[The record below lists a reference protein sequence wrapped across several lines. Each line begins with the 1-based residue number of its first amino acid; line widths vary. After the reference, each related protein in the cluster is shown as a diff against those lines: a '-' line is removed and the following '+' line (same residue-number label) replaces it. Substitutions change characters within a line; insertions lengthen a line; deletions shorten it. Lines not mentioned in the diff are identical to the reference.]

1 MNQPRFIKYYIFL
14 ILVVKIIVLF
24 LVISSFLINK
34 SIENKP
40 EVKQKYT
47 HLLKIYSNIKEQ
59 IHFIFGILMG
69 ILLIILFNPYT
80 KNPIILNNE
89 DKIILWLFG
98 YVLIISADWSNFMH
112 DWKII
117 VKDLNNLDTDL
128 NNFKQSIN
136 KLKQKLN

>member
-40 EVKQKYT
+40 EVKQNYS
-47 HLLKIYSNIKEQ
+47 HLLKIYSKSKEQ
-59 IHFIFGILMG
+59 FHFIFGILMA

>member
-14 ILVVKIIVLF
+14 ILVVKIAVLF
-24 LVISSFLINK
+24 LEISSFLINK
-34 SIENKP
+34 SVENKP

-47 HLLKIYSNIKEQ
+47 HLINIYFNSKEQ
-59 IHFIFGILMG
+59 FEFIFNILMA
-69 ILLIILFNPYT
+69 ILLIILFNPFT
-80 KNPIILNNE
+80 KHPIILNNE

-98 YVLIISADWSNFMH
+98 YVLIISSDWSNFMH

>member
-14 ILVVKIIVLF
+14 ILVVKVIVLF

-40 EVKQKYT
+40 EVKQNYS
-47 HLLKIYSNIKEQ
+47 HLLKIYSKSKEQ
-59 IHFIFGILMG
+59 FHFIFGILMG